1 MAQELAH
8 RSMLVYKLMETVK
21 VTTKTLF
28 EDTHHQDPPQLHPR
42 TSHVAIGARQNVL
55 LQHREQLLAGLLVRI
70 QMLETKEY
78 CWNVITRF
86 MIQLD
91 VLDPCLT
98 ECELR
103 FPCLSQLMSV
113 VRRLPTMGGLGRKFL
128 HKLPHIEIL
137 RNLESPFI
145 LWIQTDIHFLAS
157 TI

>member
-1 MAQELAH
+1 MSS
-8 RSMLVYKLMETVK
+8 R
-21 VTTKTLF
+21 
-28 EDTHHQDPPQLHPR
+28 D
-42 TSHVAIGARQNVL
+42 
-55 LQHREQLLAGLLVRI
+55 
-70 QMLETKEY
+70 
-78 CWNVITRF
+78 F

-145 LWIQTDIHFLAS
+145 LWIHTDIHFLAS
-157 TI
+157 TS